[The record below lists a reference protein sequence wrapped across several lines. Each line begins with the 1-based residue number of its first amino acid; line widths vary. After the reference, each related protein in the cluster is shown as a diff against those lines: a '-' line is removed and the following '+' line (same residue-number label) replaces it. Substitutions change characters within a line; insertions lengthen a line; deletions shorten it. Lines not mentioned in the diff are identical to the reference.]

1 MKLKLIPIVALFFA
15 FSASAQQINTAD
27 LDRLFDSLT
36 VHNKSMASVLL
47 MHKGQKVYERAIGY
61 AVVDSARS
69 AKATPQTR
77 YRIGSITKTFTA
89 TMIMQLVE
97 EKKLALDTHLDKYF
111 PSIPNA
117 GRITIEMMLRHRS
130 GIHNFTDDE
139 AYWKQQTQ
147 PRTRAEMLAVFDKY
161 KPDFIP
167 DAEAK
172 YSNTGYILLGY
183 IIEEVTKKSYE
194 KNLQERILARI
205 GLKNTSFGGKID
217 PARGDAYSYSFSK
230 SWEKREETDLSQP
243 AGAGAIVST
252 PGDVLA
258 FVNAL
263 FTGKLVSQQS
273 LTQMTKI
280 VDIFGIGL
288 APIPFYQKKGY
299 GHTGGLDGFQTMMV
313 YFPGDSLAGAV
324 FSNGVDYPLNDI
336 LIAMLSA
343 YYKVP
348 VIIPDFNAMQVSP
361 EEAEPY
367 LGVYESKQIPL
378 KVTISHKDNKLFF
391 QPTGQPTFLLTPV
404 KKDVFKIDSVQL
416 TVEFRPEQKEAT
428 ITQAGQAFL
437 FTK

>member
-1 MKLKLIPIVALFFA
+1 MKIKLIPIVALLFA
-15 FSASAQQINTAD
+15 FSASAQQINTTD
-27 LDRLFDSLT
+27 LDRLFDTLAT
-36 VHNKSMASVLL
+36 HNKSMASVLL
-47 MHKGQKVYERAIGY
+47 THKGQKVYERAIGY
-61 AVVDSARS
+61 AVVDSTRS
-69 AKATPQTR
+69 INATPQTR

-111 PSIPNA
+111 PTIPNA
-117 GRITIEMMLRHRS
+117 SQITIEMMLRHRS

-147 PRTRAEMLAVFDKY
+147 PRTRAEMLAVFGKY
-161 KPDFIP
+161 KPDFVP

-183 IIEEVTKKSYE
+183 IIEDVTKKSYE
-194 KNLQERILARI
+194 KNLQERILSRI
-205 GLKNTSFGGKID
+205 GLKNTSFGGKVD
-217 PARGDAYSYSFSK
+217 PARGDAYSYSFAK
-230 SWEKREETDLSQP
+230 RWEKREETDLSQP

-252 PGDVLA
+252 PGDVLT
-258 FVNAL
+258 FMDAL
-263 FTGKLVSQQS
+263 FNGKLVSQQS
-273 LTQMTKI
+273 LIQMTKI

-288 APIPFYQKKGY
+288 VPTPFYQKKGY
-299 GHTGGLDGFQTMMV
+299 GHTGGLDGFQTV
-313 YFPGDSLAGAV
+313 VAYFPGDSLAGAV

-348 VIIPDFNAMQVSP
+348 VVIPDFNAMQVSA
-361 EEAEPY
+361 EEAEQY

-378 KVTISHKDNKLFF
+378 KVTITHKDNKLFF
-391 QPTGQPTFLLTPV
+391 QPTGQPTFLLSPV
-404 KKDVFKIDSVQL
+404 KKDTFKIDAVGV
-416 TVEFRPEQKEAT
+416 TMEFRPEQKEAT
-428 ITQAGQAFL
+428 ITQAGQAYL

>member
-1 MKLKLIPIVALFFA
+1 MKIQLIPIVAWLFA
-15 FSASAQQINTAD
+15 FSASAQQVNTTD

-36 VHNKSMASVLL
+36 VHDQSMASVLL

-61 AVVDSARS
+61 AVIDSTRS
-69 AKATPQTR
+69 VKATPQTR

-97 EKKLALDTHLDKYF
+97 EKKLTLDTHLDKYF
-111 PSIPNA
+111 PDIPNA
-117 GRITIEMMLRHRS
+117 SQITIEMMLRHRS

-147 PRTRAEMLAVFDKY
+147 PRTRAEMLAVFVKN
-161 KPDFIP
+161 KPDFAP

-172 YSNTGYILLGY
+172 YSNSGYILLGY
-183 IIEEVTKKSYE
+183 IIEDITKKSYE
-194 KNLQERILARI
+194 KNLQERILSRI
-205 GLKNTSFGGKID
+205 GLKTTSFGGKID

-258 FVNAL
+258 FMNAL

-288 APIPFYQKKGY
+288 APMPFYQKKGY
-299 GHTGGLDGFQTMMV
+299 GHTGGLDAFRTMV
-313 YFPGDSLAGAV
+313 AYFPGDSLAGAV
-324 FSNGVDYPLNDI
+324 FSNGGDYPLNDI
-336 LIAMLSA
+336 LIAMFSA

-348 VIIPDFNAMQVSP
+348 VVIPDFNTMQISP
-361 EEAEPY
+361 EEAERY
-367 LGVYESKQIPL
+367 QGVYESKQIPL
-378 KVTISHKDNKLFF
+378 KVTISHKDNKLFL
-391 QPTGQPTFLLTPV
+391 QATGQPAFLLTPV
-404 KKDVFKIDSVQL
+404 KKDVFKIDAVDL
-416 TVEFRPEQKEAT
+416 TMEFRPEQKEAT